1 MTIADAIKFR
11 EDIGGEERIMQ
22 YNHTLAVQGG
32 RRLRK
37 LWGTDIME
45 NPDGELTAAMV
56 GHPIPSTAR
65 ISAHPRSTSLC
76 LMCRRRRTLESGSSS
91 KSISWTRCLRRRHL
105 RRS

>member
-37 LWGTDIME
+37 LWRTDIME
-45 NPDGELTAAMV
+45 NAKLEDGELTAAMV
-56 GHPIPSTAR
+56 RPFSHA
-65 ISAHPRSTSLC
+65 
-76 LMCRRRRTLESGSSS
+76 
-91 KSISWTRCLRRRHL
+91 W

>member
-45 NPDGELTAAMV
+45 NAKLEDGELTAAMV
-56 GHPIPSTAR
+56 RDSRYLAKGR
-65 ISAHPRSTSLC
+65 D
-76 LMCRRRRTLESGSSS
+76 
-91 KSISWTRCLRRRHL
+91 
-105 RRS
+105 